1 MQREVQEDVAR
12 MSDDTANMTATA
24 DKPITPR
31 RDLSFL
37 FAKRALDLCVAL
49 VCLLLLSP
57 IFIAVAIAIKLTSPG
72 PVFFRGTVVGKDGVP
87 FTYYKFRSMVAGGD
101 TSKHKEFIQKYVTEN
116 KGQVD
121 ESGKEV
127 FKLTND
133 PRVTAIGKIIR
144 RVSIDEFPQMFNVI
158 KGDMSIVGPRPPVPY
173 EFELYDDRKKQRLVV
188 RPGITGLNQVRRR
201 SQSTFDQMFADDM
214 DYIRNQSILLDLFI
228 MIKTPWV
235 MLFGS
240 GPT

>member
-1 MQREVQEDVAR
+1 
-12 MSDDTANMTATA
+12 MTSPDNAHTV
-24 DKPITPR
+24 TPR
-31 RDLSFL
+31 SDLTFVLS
-37 FAKRALDLCVAL
+37 KRLLDLVVAGGS
-49 VCLLLLSP
+49 LLLLSP
-57 IFIAVAIAIKLTSPG
+57 VFIAVAVAIKVTSPG
-72 PVFFRGTVVGKDGVP
+72 PVFFRGTVIGKNGVP

-133 PRVTAIGKIIR
+133 PRVTSIGKIIR
-144 RVSIDEFPQMFNVI
+144 RVSIDEFPQMLNVL
-158 KGDMSIVGPRPPVPY
+158 KGDMSVVGPRPPVPY
-173 EFELYDDRKKQRLVV
+173 EFELYDDRKKQRLLVK
-188 RPGITGLNQVRRR
+188 PGITGLNQVRRR
-201 SQSTFDQMFADDM
+201 SQSTFDQMFDDDM
-214 DYIRNQSILLDLFI
+214 DYIRNQSILLDIFI

-235 MLFGS
+235 MLFGA